1 MRLSAAKVSEVYKK
15 YPIEKMWFQVEKYE
29 KYLQSKNDI
38 KRPLGP
44 FNRVMS
50 NLLFFMKYGKTLKP
64 SNYSENYIRIDSK
77 I

>member
-15 YPIEKMWFQVEKYE
+15 YPIEKMWFQEEKYE

-44 FNRVMS
+44 FNRELWAILV
-50 NLLFFMKYGKTLKP
+50 FKVVYG
-64 SNYSENYIRIDSK
+64 
-77 I
+77 